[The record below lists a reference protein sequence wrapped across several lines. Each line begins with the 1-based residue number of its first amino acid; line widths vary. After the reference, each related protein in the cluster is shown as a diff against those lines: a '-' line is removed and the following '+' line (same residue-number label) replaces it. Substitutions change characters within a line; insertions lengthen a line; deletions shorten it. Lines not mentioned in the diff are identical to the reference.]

1 MARSMARR
9 VAKRASS
16 SQQKIPYKR
25 SKNFQKMPLDIF
37 RLILHLSDLSVFI

>member
-1 MARSMARR
+1 MHLLNMARSMARR

-25 SKNFQKMPLDIF
+25 SKNFQKISKDAF
-37 RLILHLSDLSVFI
+37 RHL